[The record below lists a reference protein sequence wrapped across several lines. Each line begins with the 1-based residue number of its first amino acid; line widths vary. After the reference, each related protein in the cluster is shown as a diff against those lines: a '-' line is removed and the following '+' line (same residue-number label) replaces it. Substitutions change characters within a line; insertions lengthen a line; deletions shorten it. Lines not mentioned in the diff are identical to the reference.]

1 MGKDV
6 LPYRFIGHMGAR
18 IALSETFSITPN
30 AMFLSQGNAKQ
41 IMVGTYCS
49 IMASAQN
56 QLLIGANYRFN
67 DAISPY
73 IALTF
78 NTTLLGFSY
87 DVNTSELG
95 RKVNGTNAFEVSIS
109 FFKPKKIKLSEVDFV
124 CPRL

>member
-1 MGKDV
+1 
-6 LPYRFIGHMGAR
+6 
-18 IALSETFSITPN
+18 
-30 AMFLSQGNAKQ
+30 MFLSQGNAKQ
-41 IMVGTYCS
+41 LMVGTYCS

-95 RKVNGTNAFEVSIS
+95 RKINGTNAFEVSIS